1 MGRATL
7 IIEVC
12 AMIGM
17 PETPRPPTVPTSAY
31 RTFSQTMSSPAEA
44 LEQVYSRYV
53 GALQGASDFLRDDLP
68 SASPGVAKWAQETGR
83 RACRKYARQRGS
95 IPFLTSDPSWDG
107 ICSGYWEAINEG
119 PTSGGGYEPP
129 FSGGQCEGT
138 IYQVIVTLTQG
149 TDVPGGCDPPFD
161 ISVNGEF
168 GVPGPIRGLSL
179 GSAVI
184 PGANLPGKSAALNY
198 GQNQQISLGTTF
210 GGCNTPFAVIK
221 SITRLSGNP
230 DTCGDPPPEYRPP
243 TFPPNLPPLSPPTNP
258 APGLGNN
265 WDVNI
270 LPDGNLEIC
279 IGGECSTGTPPGGGG
294 GPDSGGGP
302 GEPDG
307 DPQETDPSDPND
319 PNEVSGCVEDG
330 NILTGVKIEVTEAPP
345 NYQGLG
351 DIYYKSCWVWMGP
364 GSDLLDMVIDGRTLE
379 SGQFVIP
386 DSNDCTC
393 YKVRANPGFK
403 VSVQAYSRPK
413 EE

>member
-12 AMIGM
+12 AMMGM
-17 PETPRPPTVPTSAY
+17 PETPRPPLPRPPSY
-31 RTFSQTMSSPAEA
+31 RSFSETMSSPAEA
-44 LEQVYSRYV
+44 LKQAYSRYV

-68 SASPGVAKWAQETGR
+68 SATPGVTKWVQEVGR
-83 RACRKYARQRGS
+83 RACRNYSRQRGA

-107 ICSGYWEAINEG
+107 ICSGYWDAINEG
-119 PTSGGGYEPP
+119 PTSGGSYEPP
-129 FSGGQCEGT
+129 FSGGQCSGT

-149 TDVPGGCDPPFD
+149 TDVPGGCDPPVD
-161 ISVNGEF
+161 ISVNGVF

-179 GSAVI
+179 GSVVI

-243 TFPPNLPPLSPPTNP
+243 SFPPNLPPLPPPTNP
-258 APGLGNN
+258 APGLGDN
-265 WDVNI
+265 WEVNI

-279 IGGECSTGTPPGGGG
+279 IGGECSTSTPPNGGG

-307 DPQETDPSDPND
+307 PPQENDPNDPND
-319 PNEVSGCVEDG
+319 PNEITGCVQEGAVLTGLRIELTDIPSGSKVTDG
-330 NILTGVKIEVTEAPP
+330 NYYGV
-345 NYQGLG
+345 
-351 DIYYKSCWVWMGP
+351 CWVYMGP
-364 GSDLLDMVIDGRTLE
+364 DSDKLDLISDGRWVYD
-379 SGQFVIP
+379 GQFFLP
-386 DSNDCTC
+386 DSDSCTC
-393 YKVRANPGFK
+393 YKVKIRYPWGIR
-403 VSVQAYSRPK
+403 VQAFSRPK